1 MGECHYQVGNYD
13 AIITAHFT
21 RKILAAIGIR
31 PERLGLHWASAAE
44 ASLYVDL
51 ITQFTREMEAF
62 GPIGSHAG
70 LNPEELRNRLA
81 AAREAATN
89 VKLRTW
95 LAQITKEFR
104 EIQDYSEEALDAR
117 LVEKVEPALAKALG

>member
-1 MGECHYQVGNYD
+1 
-13 AIITAHFT
+13 
-21 RKILAAIGIR
+21 LAAIGIR

-51 ITQFTREMEAF
+51 ITQFTKEVEAF
-62 GPIGSHAG
+62 GPLGSQAG

-81 AAREAATN
+81 AAREASTN

-95 LAQITKEFR
+95 LAKVTKEFR
-104 EIQDYSEEALDAR
+104 ETQDYSEEALDAR
-117 LVEKVEPALAKALG
+117 LAEKVEPALGKFLGHIGGGGQGSETPAPSPKPPPLKG

>member
-21 RKILAAIGIR
+21 RKILEAIDIR

-44 ASLYVDL
+44 ASLYVTL
-51 ITQFTREMEAF
+51 ITQFTKEIEGF
-62 GPIGSHAG
+62 GPLGSQAG
-70 LNPEELRNRLA
+70 LKPEELQHRLA

-95 LAQITKEFR
+95 LAKVTKECR
-104 EIQDYSEEALDAR
+104 ELQDYSKEALDAR
-117 LVEKVEPALAKALG
+117 LAEKVEPALAKALG